1 MLDETDWDIR
11 VMCFIDDLEQL
22 RQRYLETKDQRYW
35 KELIRWLPNGWLQTR
50 TVTLNY
56 QILRNIY
63 TQRRNHKLVEWHEFC
78 NWIKSLPYGQQLI
91 TYGIDK

>member
-1 MLDETDWDIR
+1 MHKLSSTPITKERFELGDYDGSLRMLDETDWDIR

-56 QILRNIY
+56 
-63 TQRRNHKLVEWHEFC
+63 
-78 NWIKSLPYGQQLI
+78 
-91 TYGIDK
+91 